1 MYFMI
6 CFFILSDFHVHP
18 ELFVSLDNYVYP
30 SEDEEIVIDSGSS
43 SNTEGGSVQ
52 TAGGSEKLDAS
63 SSGPKT
69 KTIRVKRKAD
79 ENTIKESCWYGVIH
93 LIMHHFNSHWY
104 IFNRK
109 IRQSLKLIVIN

>member
-1 MYFMI
+1 M
-6 CFFILSDFHVHP
+6 FFILSDFHVHP

-30 SEDEEIVIDSGSS
+30 SEDEEIVIDSGSN
-43 SNTEGGSVQ
+43 SNTEGGS
-52 TAGGSEKLDAS
+52 EKSDA

-93 LIMHHFNSHWY
+93 LIMHSFDSYWRY
-104 IFNRK
+104 ILNRK
-109 IRQSLKLIVIN
+109 ICQLLKLIVIN

>member
-1 MYFMI
+1 MFLMMCFM
-6 CFFILSDFHVHP
+6 LSDFHVHP

-30 SEDEEIVIDSGSS
+30 SEDEEIVIASGSN
-43 SNTEGGSVQ
+43 SNTEGGDGSVQ
-52 TAGGSEKLDAS
+52 TAGGSEKLDA

-93 LIMHHFNSHWY
+93 LIMHYFDSHWY
-104 IFNRK
+104 ILNCK
-109 IRQSLKLIVIN
+109 IRQLLNSN